1 MGLMVMDEIGKY
13 KIGDVFLCGKTYT
26 TEWKIVHCKKIAGTI
41 HYELEAINT
50 TPRPNII
57 LSEWAL
63 TKDSNW
69 NFS

>member
-1 MGLMVMDEIGKY
+1 MEMNGKY
-13 KIGDVFLCGKTYT
+13 KVGDVFLCGKTYT
-26 TEWKIVHCKKIAGTI
+26 TQWKVVHCKKIAGTI

-50 TPRPNII
+50 SPRPNII

-63 TKDSNW
+63 TRDSNW